1 MGVKWWKLGFVRK
14 KKKKTELFKPLF
26 KNIISVVSNSIK
38 NQAIIYSFIYDV

>member
-1 MGVKWWKLGFVRK
+1 MKIRICSK

-26 KNIISVVSNSIK
+26 ENIISVVRNSIK